1 MITLFQQTCFSLIIP
16 HYQRP
21 HSLSLTITDYINII
35 DIWVYHQWSFIP
47 PHHLWIE
54 TSVSG
59 DQEVNN
65 SNCAKAIAIA
75 INNQSRTS
83 SSGTI
88 EMKYSYAVFPS
99 TRSTS
104 IRSIRS
110 TSGNTQGHYRDE
122 VFVCKSDVGPS
133 RALLPAFVKEDTQ
146 PIAEIPIQKIET
158 KNANSNIC

>member
-1 MITLFQQTCFSLIIP
+1 
-16 HYQRP
+16 
-21 HSLSLTITDYINII
+21 
-35 DIWVYHQWSFIP
+35 
-47 PHHLWIE
+47 
-54 TSVSG
+54 
-59 DQEVNN
+59 
-65 SNCAKAIAIA
+65 
-75 INNQSRTS
+75 
-83 SSGTI
+83 
-88 EMKYSYAVFPS
+88 MKYSYAVFPK

-158 KNANSNIC
+158 KKRQFKHMLVLKQLRYSIMYGQQTLIQNPKNVKTYKSYITYINQTWNLSKNLHDLIFGRKNFTH